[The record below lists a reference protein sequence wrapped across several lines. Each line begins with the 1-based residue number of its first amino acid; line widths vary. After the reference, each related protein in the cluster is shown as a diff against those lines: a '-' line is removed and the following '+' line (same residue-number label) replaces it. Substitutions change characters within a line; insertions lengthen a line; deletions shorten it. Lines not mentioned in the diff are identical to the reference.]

1 MTLAP
6 GDAGL
11 ELDETEELVL
21 VHDRA
26 TGLGAAV
33 AVDDTT
39 LGPAIGGVRWLLY
52 PDEQAAITEA
62 RRLARVMTLKSATAG
77 IPSGGAKA
85 VVFRPSPTTDP
96 VARRALMEAFGRVV
110 KRLEGRY
117 VPGLD
122 MGTALADLEV
132 MGTQAPGICVME
144 PSEQTA
150 VGVVAGII
158 AAAEVRW
165 GRGIAGRSV
174 LIQGAGHVGVGLA
187 TRLASAGAAVLVA
200 DVESAR
206 AKQLASEVGGTV
218 VEPDDVL
225 THPCDVFAPCAIG
238 RLADPVT
245 VGAMRCEV
253 IAGAANDVLSHRQA
267 ADALAARGI
276 DYVPDFLINSGGVI
290 AIHARRAGWDV
301 RQLDEAV
308 AAIGTRVSQVLRESL
323 ASGRT
328 PLVIAEALASERLGH
343 PVAVPR

>member
-6 GDAGL
+6 SDAGL

-33 AVDDTT
+33 AIDDTT
-39 LGPAIGGVRWLLY
+39 LGPAIGGVRWRPY
-52 PDEQAAITEA
+52 PDEQAAITEV
-62 RRLARVMTLKSATAG
+62 RRLARVMTLKSAAAG

-85 VVFRPSPTTDP
+85 VVFRPLPTTDRA
-96 VARRALMEAFGRVV
+96 ARRPLMEALGRVV

-122 MGTALADLEV
+122 MGTALEDLEV
-132 MGTQAPGICVME
+132 MGTQAPGICVIE

-150 VGVVAGII
+150 VGVAAGII

-165 GRGIAGRSV
+165 GGGIAGRSV

-187 TRLASAGAAVLVA
+187 TRLVAAGAAVLVA
-200 DVESAR
+200 DVEPGR
-206 AKQLASEVGGTV
+206 AKRLAGEVGGAV

-238 RLADPVT
+238 RLADRAT

-253 IAGAANDVLSHRQA
+253 IAGAANDVLSHRGA
-267 ADALAARGI
+267 ADELAAKGI

-290 AIHARRAGWDV
+290 AIHARRAGWDA
-301 RQLDEAV
+301 RQMEETM
-308 AAIGTRVSQVLRESL
+308 AAIGNRVGEVLRESR

-343 PVAVPR
+343 PVAVPE